1 MRGRQRGAPAARGV
15 AGAERWSVDARGGDV
30 VHLDIPADAERE
42 RRFEI
47 FCSFVVRHR
56 HAGNATHALRVLV
69 DGAHEWSRRVPTDPG
84 PRDSL
89 DLRFHR
95 RVPVG
100 RALRVTA
107 LGEVDG
113 ATALDLSISAEED

>member
-15 AGAERWSVDARGGDV
+15 AGRERWSVDARGGDV

-42 RRFEI
+42 RTFEI

-56 HAGNATHALRVLV
+56 HAGDATHALRVLV
-69 DGAHEWSRRVPTDPG
+69 DGAHEWSRRVTTDIG

-89 DLRFHR
+89 DLRFR
-95 RVPVG
+95 RTVPVG

-107 LGEVDG
+107 IGEVDG
-113 ATALDLSISAEED
+113 ATALDLSIHAEED